1 MLIFDNSDDV
11 PPKWMTES
19 DKSALLRAGIKFMD
33 ITDHPNTPVTSFA
46 AEIPGMLIY
55 TKVLDRKLI
64 SHIAIPTKA
73 IYQQE
78 AEPFIGNLTTDTMET
93 VLTHFTSFRN
103 RYYKSK
109 YGAESCRWLIQQI
122 RDIASGN
129 DHVSVKE
136 FKHSVRLIFVTRTIA
151 KHKLVGPI
159 LHYCSIRRLQQGP

>member
-1 MLIFDNSDDV
+1 M
-11 PPKWMTES
+11 E
-19 DKSALLRAGIKFMD
+19 
-33 ITDHPNTPVTSFA
+33 
-46 AEIPGMLIY
+46 
-55 TKVLDRKLI
+55 RKLI

-136 FKHSVRLIFVTRTIA
+136 FEHSVRLIFVTLIIA